1 MGNKEITF
9 KATNNGLILMLNDD
23 IEFDI
28 IYSQIESKLDSS
40 GQFFK
45 GTKMEVLYKGR
56 KLSETESDILRELML
71 KKTGASEIELKEEI
85 REPEIRSTRISRNS
99 FFYEGVEEG
108 RTKFYKG
115 TVRSGQLISYDGNIV
130 IVGDVN
136 PGAEVIAEGSILI
149 MGALRG
155 MVHAGCQGNE
165 KAIVACLNMQPVQL
179 RIANVITRSP
189 DETMRKGVIMPEIAF
204 IKDDIIYLEGF
215 LPNVK

>member
-1 MGNKEITF
+1 MSNKEITF

-23 IEFDI
+23 MGFDI
-28 IYSQIESKLDSS
+28 IHSQIEEKLESS

-45 GTKMEVLYKGR
+45 DTKMEVLYKGR
-56 KLSETESDILRELML
+56 KLSEAEADILKELMI
-71 KKTGASEIELKEEI
+71 KKTGALEIELKEEEV
-85 REPEIRSTRISRNS
+85 RRPRVSYNS

-115 TVRSGQLISYDGNIV
+115 TVRSGQLLSYDGNIV

-136 PGAEVIAEGSILI
+136 PGAEVIAQGNILI

-155 MVHAGCQGNE
+155 MVHAGCTGNE
-165 KAIVACLNMQPVQL
+165 RAIVACLNMQPVQL

-189 DETMRKGVIMPEIAF
+189 DDTLRKGVIMPEIAF
-204 IKDDIIYLEGF
+204 IKDDIIYIEGF